1 MNRRILI
8 IEDDPDIANVF
19 RKQLELKGGY
29 DVELAEGGQRG
40 LEVMTQSSYDLVFM
54 DLVMPEVDGVEVL
67 SAVKDDP
74 AKYNHPKIMA
84 LTNVTSEETKKEVE
98 ELGAIK
104 FIVKTDTDIDVIV
117 DEFFGANVNK
127 EVDES

>member
-1 MNRRILI
+1 MNKRILI
-8 IEDDPDIANVF
+8 IEDEADIANVF

-29 DVELAEGGQRG
+29 DIELADSGKVG
-40 LEVMTQSSYDLVFM
+40 LEMMMQNQYDLVFM

-67 SAVKDDP
+67 RAVKADP
-74 AKYNHPKIMA
+74 AKYNNPKIMA

-98 ELGAIK
+98 ELGALK
-104 FIVKTDTDIDVIV
+104 FVVKTDTDIDVIV
-117 DEFFGANVNK
+117 DEFFGVNVTE